1 MHMNHLLINSV
12 LTQRWSF
19 WLEYSL
25 NKAFL
30 RAPKETCGEDIEGKP
45 TVASIVGE
53 KKSAKNCCRASGR
66 PENSGSGKDCSIG
79 HTSENNILK
88 YEVEIS
94 NSF

>member
-45 TVASIVGE
+45 TVAAIVGE
-53 KKSAKNCCRASGR
+53 KKS
-66 PENSGSGKDCSIG
+66 GSGNDCSIG

-88 YEVEIS
+88 FEVQIS